1 MATGL
6 HLRPAPSSSLLT
18 LLVMGIGPQQQ
29 YASGR
34 GLLPS
39 QVTVIGLLPRLSLVP
54 GLRLSTVL
62 AIGLRP

>member
-1 MATGL
+1 
-6 HLRPAPSSSLLT
+6 
-18 LLVMGIGPQQQ
+18 MGIGPQQQ